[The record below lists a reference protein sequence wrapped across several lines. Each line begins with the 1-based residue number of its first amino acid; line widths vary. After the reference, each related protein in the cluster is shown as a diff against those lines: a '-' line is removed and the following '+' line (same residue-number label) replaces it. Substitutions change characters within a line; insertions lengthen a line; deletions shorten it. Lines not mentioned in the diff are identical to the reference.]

1 MLLRCLHCKEE
12 TSIDTATKRGKLWAC
27 DQCNKARRAI
37 LAEYTKKGQKHVRN
51 KMSKDAK
58 DVEIRKH
65 KGKAPGRGKGFLS
78 RYCCC
83 LGNAFILVVAGKR
96 MLLLHLQDAQSAR
109 RARYTRIES
118 RDVIKDFWLLLG
130 WKNNR
135 IATTCAAKTWNDDLF
150 VKKYFILANE
160 NHQKIVYPS
169 KIINKVISYL

>member
-83 LGNAFILVVAGKR
+83 LAMHLFWS
-96 MLLLHLQDAQSAR
+96 LLEKGCCSCISK
-109 RARYTRIES
+109 TRKA
-118 RDVIKDFWLLLG
+118 RDVRAILELSLAMSLKIFGCFSDE
-130 WKNNR
+130 
-135 IATTCAAKTWNDDLF
+135 KTIGLPQLAPLRHEMTIF
-150 VKKYFILANE
+150 SSKSIL
-160 NHQKIVYPS
+160 Y
-169 KIINKVISYL
+169 